1 MFDAAIGQ
9 IKGELS
15 SYEQGVSMSEEKHD
29 NVEDLYADAAHWHVN
44 TGDET
49 IHAKR
54 IPGRFRNYKWYASLL
69 WVIFFIVPYFRWDGQ
84 QAILFDIPHRQFHFW
99 SLTIWPQDVWMLALI
114 LILLAMT
121 LFGVTAVAG
130 RVWCGYF
137 CFQTV
142 WTDWFT
148 WLEDKIEGNPIQRRK
163 LDAAPWSMHKL
174 RLKLVKHSLWLLISI
189 LTGVTFAAYFS
200 DAYDMWYRYLTL
212 DAPLIAWVVLA
223 AFVSGTYLLAGFMR
237 EQVCFW
243 LCPYARIQSVMVD
256 KDSEIPTYDESRG
269 EPRGKLRGKG
279 SEERGDCIDCKLCV
293 GVCPTGVDIREGMS
307 EGCITCG
314 MCIDACDSIMD
325 KVNRPHGLIR
335 YASGK
340 EMEGEALPALFKR
353 PRVITYSAILM
364 LSIGGILY
372 GLTHIAPVELS
383 IVHERQPL
391 FIQMSDGSIKNK
403 YTIKAVNK
411 TPADLHVK
419 ISISSADGVEIAS
432 DKGKH
437 AVLKTGEVIPFHVFL
452 TAKPGALKNK
462 RTPVRFVLESLEA
475 PAIRLEYES
484 VFISGR

>member
-1 MFDAAIGQ
+1 V
-9 IKGELS
+9 S
-15 SYEQGVSMSEEKHD
+15 EQQRHVEKH
-29 NVEDLYADAAHWHVN
+29 VEELYADAVHWHVN

-54 IPGRFRNYKWYASLL
+54 IPGRFRTYKWYTSSLWL
-69 WVIFFIVPYFRWDGQ
+69 LFFITPYLRWNGQ

-99 SLTIWPQDVWMLALI
+99 GLTIWPQDVWMLALV

-163 LDAAPWSMHKL
+163 LDKGPWTTRKI
-174 RLKLVKHSLWLLISI
+174 RLKLFKHSLWLLISI
-189 LTGVTFAAYFS
+189 ASGISFAAYFT
-200 DAYDMWYRYLTL
+200 DVYDLLHSYLTL
-212 DAPLIAWVVLA
+212 NAPLIAWVVLG
-223 AFVSGTYLLAGFMR
+223 AFIIGTYVFAGFMR

-256 KDSEIPTYDESRG
+256 KDTEIPTFDVSRG
-269 EPRGKLRGKG
+269 EPRGKLRGKDADG
-279 SEERGDCIDCKLCV
+279 RGDCIDCRLCV

-314 MCIDACDSIMD
+314 LCIDACDSIMD

-335 YASGK
+335 YASRK
-340 EMEGEALPALFKR
+340 EMDGEPLPALFKR
-353 PRVITYSAILM
+353 PRVITYAAILM
-364 LSIGGILY
+364 LAIAGILY

-391 FIQMSDGSIKNK
+391 FIQMSDGSVENK

-411 TPADLHVK
+411 TPADLHMKVSIRGPEGIK
-419 ISISSADGVEIAS
+419 ISGNE
-432 DKGKH
+432 GRN
-437 AVLKTGEVIPFHVFL
+437 AVLESGKVIPFHVFL
-452 TAKPGALKNK
+452 TARPGALKQT
-462 RTPVRFVLESLEA
+462 RTPVKFVLESQES
-475 PAIRLEYES
+475 PTIRLEYES

>member
-1 MFDAAIGQ
+1 MP
-9 IKGELS
+9 EHP
-15 SYEQGVSMSEEKHD
+15 KH
-29 NVEDLYADAAHWHVN
+29 NVEDLYADADHWHVN
-44 TGDET
+44 TGGEA

-54 IPGRFRNYKWYASLL
+54 ISGRFRSYKWYSSALWLL
-69 WVIFFIVPYFRWDGQ
+69 FFITPYLRWDGQ

-99 SLTIWPQDVWMLALI
+99 ALTIWPQDVWMLALI

-163 LDAAPWSMHKL
+163 LDAAPWSARKL
-174 RLKLVKHSLWLLISI
+174 RLKIIKHSLWLLISI
-189 LTGVTFAAYFS
+189 ITGVTFAAYFS
-200 DAYDMWYRYLTL
+200 DVYGLWQAYLTL
-212 DAPLIAWVVLA
+212 DAPLIAWAVLG
-223 AFVSGTYLLAGFMR
+223 AFIFGTYVFAGFMR

-256 KDSEIPTYDESRG
+256 KDTELPTYDVARG

-279 SEERGDCIDCKLCV
+279 SDARGDCIDCRLCV
-293 GVCPTGVDIREGMS
+293 GVCPTGIDIREGMS

-325 KVNRPHGLIR
+325 KVHRPHGLIR
-335 YASGK
+335 YASQK
-340 EMEGEALPALFKR
+340 EMQGQPLPPLFKR
-353 PRVITYSAILM
+353 PRVITYAAILL
-364 LSIGGILY
+364 LSIIGILY

-383 IVHERQPL
+383 VVHERQPL
-391 FIQMSDGSIKNK
+391 FIQMSDGSIENK

-411 TPADLHVK
+411 MPQELHFHLRVTGLDGVK
-419 ISISSADGVEIAS
+419 ISMPDGDIVTLQP
-432 DKGKH
+432 GG
-437 AVLKTGEVIPFHVFL
+437 TIPFHVYL
-452 TAKPGALKNK
+452 RAMPAQLKK
-462 RTPVRFVLESLEA
+462 KKVKIHFILESIQSADSIHLKK
-475 PAIRLEYES
+475 RS
-484 VFISGR
+484 VFIGPKKTGR

>member
-1 MFDAAIGQ
+1 
-9 IKGELS
+9 
-15 SYEQGVSMSEEKHD
+15 MSEQKQ
-29 NVEDLYADAAHWHVN
+29 NSVEDLYADVAHWHVN

-54 IPGRFRNYKWYASLL
+54 MGGRFRNYKWYASTL
-69 WVIFFIVPYFRWDGQ
+69 WLVFFIVPYFRWDGH
-84 QAILFDIPHRQFHFW
+84 QAILFDIPHRQFHLFA
-99 SLTIWPQDVWMLALI
+99 LTIWPQDVWMLSLV

-163 LDAAPWSMHKL
+163 LDAAPWTIHKIK
-174 RLKLVKHSLWLLISI
+174 LKLMKHSLWLLISM

-200 DAYDMWYRYLTL
+200 DAYEMWYRYLTL

-223 AFVSGTYLLAGFMR
+223 AFIAGTYVLAGLMR

-256 KDSEIPTYDESRG
+256 KDSVMPTYDESRG

-279 SEERGDCIDCKLCV
+279 SEGHGDCIDCKLCV

-325 KVNRPHGLIR
+325 KVNRPRGLIR
-335 YASGK
+335 YASSK
-340 EMEGEALPALFKR
+340 EMDGETLPPLFKR
-353 PRVITYSAILM
+353 PRVITYSAILFM
-364 LSIGGILY
+364 SIAGILY
-372 GLTHIAPVELS
+372 GLTHIPPVELS

-391 FIQMSDGSIKNK
+391 FIQMSDGSIENR

-411 TPADLHVK
+411 IPEDIQFQLRVTGLDGVK
-419 ISISSADGVEIAS
+419 IKMPDGNPITL
-432 DKGKH
+432 H
-437 AVLKTGEVIPFHVFL
+437 AGGTIPFHVYL
-452 TAKPGALKNK
+452 RAMPSQLKK
-462 RTPVRFVLESLEA
+462 KKTKIHFVLESVHKNNQTENKIKLKK
-475 PAIRLEYES
+475 RS
-484 VFISGR
+484 VFMGPKK

>member
-1 MFDAAIGQ
+1 
-9 IKGELS
+9 
-15 SYEQGVSMSEEKHD
+15 MSEQER
-29 NVEDLYADAAHWHVN
+29 NELEALYTDAHHWHVN
-44 TGDET
+44 TGEET

-54 IPGRFRNYKWYASLL
+54 VPGRFRSYKWYTSSLWIL
-69 WVIFFIVPYFRWDGQ
+69 FFITPYFRWDDH
-84 QAILFDIPHRQFHFW
+84 QAILFDIPHRQFHLL
-99 SLTIWPQDVWMLALI
+99 SLTIWPQDVWMLSLV

-121 LFGVTAVAG
+121 LFGVTAVAS

-148 WLEDKIEGNPIQRRK
+148 WLEDRIEGNPIQRRK
-163 LDAAPWSMHKL
+163 LDAAPWSMQKIK
-174 RLKLVKHSLWLLISI
+174 LKLFKHSLWLLISI

-200 DAYDMWYRYLTL
+200 DIYNLWHHYLTL

-223 AFVSGTYLLAGFMR
+223 TFIFFTYVFAGFMR

-256 KDSEIPTYDESRG
+256 KDTEMPTYDESRG
-269 EPRGKLRGKG
+269 EPRGKLRGQG

-325 KVNRPHGLIR
+325 KVNRPRGLIR
-335 YASGK
+335 YASRK
-340 EMEGEALPALFKR
+340 EMDGEPLPPLFKR
-353 PRVITYSAILM
+353 PRVITYSAILF
-364 LSIGGILY
+364 LSIAGILY
-372 GLTHIAPVELS
+372 GLTHIPPVELS

-391 FIQMSDGSIKNK
+391 FIQMSDGSIHNK

-411 TPADLHVK
+411 TPADLHIKV
-419 ISISSADGVEIAS
+419 SISGAEGVSIAGQE
-432 DKGKH
+432 DRNII
-437 AVLKTGEVIPFHVFL
+437 LKTGEIVPFHIFL
-452 TAKPGALKNK
+452 TARPEALKNK
-462 RTPVRFVLESLEA
+462 RMPVLFVLESLET
-475 PAIRLEYES
+475 PIIHLEYES